1 MAHLPVFEPVG
12 EFSSDI
18 TGTIVAEQA
27 WFMQHMSLITVR
39 CGQRQLK
46 RIGYVFCTHGR
57 AQLPRNDIAGEV
69 VEDGGEIIPTPTDD
83 FEIGKVGLPQLVRC
97 SGLVFELAGRLHHDK
112 GRTGNQD
119 W

>member
-27 WFMQHMSLITVR
+27 WFMQLMSLITAR

-46 RIGYVFCTHGR
+46 RIGYVFPSAR
-57 AQLPRNDIAGEV
+57 MV
-69 VEDGGEIIPTPTDD
+69 VHSFHAMI
-83 FEIGKVGLPQLVRC
+83 
-97 SGLVFELAGRLHHDK
+97 
-112 GRTGNQD
+112 
-119 W
+119 